1 MLTTLIRRELLDNLM
16 TFRFAASVFIVILLV
31 VSNTVVLIKD
41 YERQLASYNT
51 ALKVHQ
57 SKVGEMK
64 AYSGYQLYVDRPPNP
79 LSIFN
84 IGFDKRLGNQ
94 VRVYHAFVP
103 TLWDAERHGSNNPFL
118 NIFTSIDIVFIFEV
132 ILSLTAL
139 LFAYDAIVGE
149 RERQTLRLV
158 LAQPVRRGYILL
170 AKYISAM
177 VCLLVPLLL
186 SLILAM
192 ILLTSNRSLSLS
204 PDDFLRIG
212 GIILTSLAYLS
223 VFYLI
228 GLLISEVTR
237 RTSTA
242 LMLSMFIWGFL
253 VLVYPNMILA
263 VTSPSR
269 VPQSRVDSTVNHME
283 QVWNEFDRERKN
295 FLANDPVPGES
306 IWFDI
311 GGLGWSSEFLMKR
324 EATLDVHFR
333 NYLNLQEINETSE
346 SQVPHAQ
353 NYFRFLEPR
362 VINTAEKTWL
372 LRKQGLEDI
381 FIQPA
386 SVDNTLLKFS
396 PIGIYDSATQAWA
409 GTDLKGIRDFFDAV
423 RQYRQIVIDYFYDK
437 RVFGKRQ
444 WFSSDKERVDWS
456 TLPQFTFKRSDI
468 SINMKR
474 ALPDVYLLLII
485 NVILFMATSLIFIK
499 SEV

>member
-1 MLTTLIRRELLDNLM
+1 ML
-16 TFRFAASVFIVILLV
+16 A
-31 VSNTVVLIKD
+31 
-41 YERQLASYNT
+41 
-51 ALKVHQ
+51 
-57 SKVGEMK
+57 
-64 AYSGYQLYVDRPPNP
+64 
-79 LSIFN
+79 
-84 IGFDKRLGNQ
+84 
-94 VRVYHAFVP
+94 
-103 TLWDAERHGSNNPFL
+103 
-118 NIFTSIDIVFIFEV
+118 
-132 ILSLTAL
+132 
-139 LFAYDAIVGE
+139 
-149 RERQTLRLV
+149 
-158 LAQPVRRGYILL
+158 
-170 AKYISAM
+170 
-177 VCLLVPLLL
+177 
-186 SLILAM
+186 
-192 ILLTSNRSLSLS
+192 
-204 PDDFLRIG
+204 
-212 GIILTSLAYLS
+212 
-223 VFYLI
+223 
-228 GLLISEVTR
+228 
-237 RTSTA
+237 
-242 LMLSMFIWGFL
+242 MFIWGFL
-253 VLVYPNMILA
+253 VLVYPNLILA

-283 QVWNEFDRERKN
+283 QVWKEFDRERKN

-306 IWFDI
+306 VWFDI
-311 GGLGWSSEFLMKR
+311 GGLGWSGEFLMKR

-409 GTDLKGIRDFFDAV
+409 GTDLNGIRDFFDTV

-437 RVFGKRQ
+437 QVFGKRQ

-456 TLPQFTFKRSDI
+456 TLPQFTFKRSHI